1 MNYAKKY
8 LPTSRKNY
16 QQKSIFVFSKIWLA
30 ILLSVFYKCALSLY
44 VDWLTYKLQKNLLHT
59 SVVKH
64 ISPSYA
70 CHVGGK
76 FNLNPV
82 IDPKK
87 NNLQDA
93 KTLSFLFPNWKLQ
106 IKWKSFSSKLFSQ
119 TVWLVI
125 IPPLT
130 FFHRLI
136 SVSFELDK
144 QCLLRLTVYIHVICQ
159 KIWHR
164 SSLGWIILIS
174 ID

>member
-1 MNYAKKY
+1 M
-8 LPTSRKNY
+8 L
-16 QQKSIFVFSKIWLA
+16 KSICQHHVKITNKNQYLFFLKYDWLFYY
-30 ILLSVFYKCALSLY
+30 LFFYKCALSLY

-119 TVWLVI
+119 TV
-125 IPPLT
+125 
-130 FFHRLI
+130 
-136 SVSFELDK
+136 
-144 QCLLRLTVYIHVICQ
+144 
-159 KIWHR
+159 
-164 SSLGWIILIS
+164 
-174 ID
+174 